1 MGHFSREAR
10 DFTKGPNV
18 VNVLPPVQ
26 QTRVRGANSNMR
38 VLIVDDHPI
47 IVSGCASMLAG
58 EGDIDVVD
66 ARDAETGLAVFTAE
80 KPDVTVVDIGLP
92 GVSGF
97 ELTRRILESDPGARI
112 VIFSMNDD
120 PIFAARAIQMGAKA
134 YVTKNDDPYLL
145 LTAVREV
152 AKGGVF
158 LMPKIANRLAFEKS
172 GVAASPLSALT
183 ARELEILRM
192 LGRGLGMAE
201 IADAT
206 QVSYKT
212 IANSCSIMKRKLG
225 ARTPMELMRIA
236 LEHRL
241 T

>member
-1 MGHFSREAR
+1 
-10 DFTKGPNV
+10 
-18 VNVLPPVQ
+18 
-26 QTRVRGANSNMR
+26 MR

-47 IVSGCASMLAG
+47 IVSGCAAMLAG

-66 ARDAETGLAVFTAE
+66 ARDAETGLAVFVAQ

-97 ELTRRILESDPGARI
+97 ELTRRILEADPQARI
-112 VIFSMNDD
+112 VVFSMNDD
-120 PIFAARAIQMGAKA
+120 PIFAARAIQMGAKG

-152 AKGGVF
+152 AAGGVF

-172 GVAASPLSALT
+172 GGAASPLAALT

-192 LGRGLGMAE
+192 LGRGLGTAE

-212 IANSCSIMKRKLG
+212 IANSCSIIKRKLG

-236 LEHRL
+236 LEHKL

>member
-1 MGHFSREAR
+1 
-10 DFTKGPNV
+10 
-18 VNVLPPVQ
+18 
-26 QTRVRGANSNMR
+26 MR

-47 IVSGCASMLAG
+47 IVSGCAAMLAG
-58 EGDIDVVD
+58 EGDIEVVD
-66 ARDAETGLAVFTAE
+66 ARDAETGLAAFVTQ

-97 ELTRRILESDPGARI
+97 ELTRRILEADPGARI
-112 VIFSMNDD
+112 VVFSMNDD

-152 AKGGVF
+152 ASGGVF

-172 GVAASPLSALT
+172 GAAASPLSALT

>member
-1 MGHFSREAR
+1 
-10 DFTKGPNV
+10 
-18 VNVLPPVQ
+18 
-26 QTRVRGANSNMR
+26 MR

-47 IVSGCASMLAG
+47 IVSGCAAMLAG

-66 ARDAETGLAVFTAE
+66 ARDAETGLAAFVAQ
-80 KPDVTVVDIGLP
+80 KPDITVVDIGLP

-97 ELTRRILESDPGARI
+97 ELTRRILEADPQARI
-112 VIFSMNDD
+112 VVFSMNDD
-120 PIFAARAIQMGAKA
+120 PIFAARAIQMGAKG

-152 AKGGVF
+152 ASGGVF

-172 GVAASPLSALT
+172 GAAASPLSALT

-236 LEHRL
+236 LEHKL

>member
-1 MGHFSREAR
+1 
-10 DFTKGPNV
+10 
-18 VNVLPPVQ
+18 
-26 QTRVRGANSNMR
+26 MR

-47 IVSGCASMLAG
+47 IVSGCAAMLAG

-66 ARDAETGLAVFTAE
+66 ARDAETGLVVFIAQ

-97 ELTRRILESDPGARI
+97 DLTRRILEADPQARI
-112 VIFSMNDD
+112 VVFSMNDD
-120 PIFAARAIQMGAKA
+120 PIFAARAIQMGAKG

-152 AKGGVF
+152 AAGGVF
-158 LMPKIANRLAFEKS
+158 LMPKIANRLAFEKN
-172 GVAASPLSALT
+172 GAASPLSALT

-201 IADAT
+201 IADVT

>member
-1 MGHFSREAR
+1 
-10 DFTKGPNV
+10 
-18 VNVLPPVQ
+18 
-26 QTRVRGANSNMR
+26 MR

-47 IVSGCASMLAG
+47 IVSGCAAMLAG

-66 ARDAETGLAVFTAE
+66 ARDAETGLAVFVAQN
-80 KPDVTVVDIGLP
+80 PDVTVVDIGLP

-97 ELTRRILESDPGARI
+97 ELTRRILAADPQARI
-112 VIFSMNDD
+112 VVFSMNDD
-120 PIFAARAIQMGAKA
+120 PIFAARAIQMGAKG
-134 YVTKNDDPYLL
+134 YVTKNDDPFLL

-152 AKGGVF
+152 ASGGVF
-158 LMPKIANRLAFEKS
+158 LMPKIANLLAFEKS
-172 GVAASPLSALT
+172 GGTASPLSALT

-192 LGRGLGMAE
+192 LGRGLTMAE

-225 ARTPMELMRIA
+225 ARTPMELMRMA
-236 LEHRL
+236 LEHKL

>member
-1 MGHFSREAR
+1 
-10 DFTKGPNV
+10 
-18 VNVLPPVQ
+18 
-26 QTRVRGANSNMR
+26 MR

-47 IVSGCASMLAG
+47 IVSGCAAMLAG

-66 ARDAETGLAVFTAE
+66 ARDAETGLAVFVAQ

-97 ELTRRILESDPGARI
+97 ELTRRILAADPQARI
-112 VIFSMNDD
+112 VVFSMNDD
-120 PIFAARAIQMGAKA
+120 PIFAARAIQMGAKG

-152 AKGGVF
+152 ASGGVF
-158 LMPKIANRLAFEKS
+158 LMPKIANQLAFEKS
-172 GVAASPLSALT
+172 GGGASPLSVLT

-192 LGRGLGMAE
+192 LGRGLGTTE

-212 IANSCSIMKRKLG
+212 IANSCSIIKRKLG

-236 LEHRL
+236 LEHKL

>member
-1 MGHFSREAR
+1 
-10 DFTKGPNV
+10 
-18 VNVLPPVQ
+18 
-26 QTRVRGANSNMR
+26 MR

-47 IVSGCASMLAG
+47 IVSGCAAMLAG

-66 ARDAETGLAVFTAE
+66 ARDAETGLTAFMAH

-97 ELTRRILESDPGARI
+97 ELARRILEADPGARI
-112 VIFSMNDD
+112 VVFSMNDD

-152 AKGGVF
+152 ASGGVF

-172 GVAASPLSALT
+172 GAASSPLSALT

-201 IADAT
+201 IAGAT

-236 LEHRL
+236 LENRL

>member
-1 MGHFSREAR
+1 
-10 DFTKGPNV
+10 
-18 VNVLPPVQ
+18 
-26 QTRVRGANSNMR
+26 MR

-47 IVSGCASMLAG
+47 IVSGCAAMLAG

-66 ARDAETGLAVFTAE
+66 ARDAETGLAVFAAQ

-97 ELTRRILESDPGARI
+97 ELTRRILEADPQARI
-112 VIFSMNDD
+112 VVFSMNDD
-120 PIFAARAIQMGAKA
+120 PIFAARAIQMGAKG

-152 AKGGVF
+152 ASGGVF

-172 GVAASPLSALT
+172 GAATSPLSALT

-236 LEHRL
+236 LEHKL